1 MGRVKKGERP
11 AEPELAAA
19 AEEESEK
26 IFYQIR
32 EISEVTGIKTHV
44 LRYWEKEFP
53 QLHPEK
59 GSTGQRLYRAKDLR
73 LIRRIKT
80 LLYDEKFTI
89 AGAKRRLAGE
99 LRPEKMQLDLRLG
112 LRENLLLNTIH
123 KVKKE
128 LEGLLQMFNRSDAET
143 ARRVK
148 ENGL

>member
-1 MGRVKKGERP
+1 MGRTKKVEEP
-11 AEPELAAA
+11 AEQEPLAAT
-19 AEEESEK
+19 EEVSEK

-32 EISEVTGIKTHV
+32 EISELTGIKTHV

-99 LRPEKMQLDLRLG
+99 LRPEKLQLDLRLG

-128 LEGLLQMFNRSDAET
+128 LEGLLQMFGRSDAET
-143 ARRVK
+143 ARRAR
-148 ENGL
+148 EHGA